1 MRIGIVC
8 PYSFEA
14 HGGVQ
19 SHVLGLAH
27 ALRGLGHEVGVLAP
41 GPRPASLPDFVS
53 TTGRS
58 TPVRFNGSVARVDA
72 GPVAASRVRSW
83 LRSGEYDVLHLHEPT
98 TSLSAHTLGVASAPV
113 VGTFH
118 TAQRSTRLL
127 EASTATVLRSRMRRV
142 RAHIAVSEEARRT
155 LARYGTADA
164 TVIPNG
170 VDASRFPSGGQPPG
184 RQPPGRSAPTLLF
197 VGRVDEPRKGLPVA
211 LAAMPEVLRAHPG
224 ARLLVAGGGSP
235 DRRTARLVGGLGEG
249 VAMLGAV
256 DETEKA
262 RLLATCDVLVAP
274 NTRGES
280 FGIVLAEAMVAG
292 AAVLASDL
300 PAFAAVLGHGR
311 LGALFATGDPTDL
324 AAHAVA
330 LLDDPAHRRRLA
342 ARARVAARRDYDW
355 ASVAPRVE
363 AVYRSVLP
371 GDVIPSGRRS
381 SRSA

>member
-1 MRIGIVC
+1 MRVGIVC

-27 ALRGLGHEVGVLAP
+27 ALRRLGHEVGVLAP
-41 GPRPASLPDFVS
+41 GPRPESLPDFVS

-83 LRSGEYDVLHLHEPT
+83 LSSGEYDVLHLHEPT

-118 TAQRSTRLL
+118 TAQRTTRLL

-170 VDASRFPSGGQPPG
+170 VDASRFPAGEQPPD
-184 RQPPGRSAPTLLF
+184 RRAPTLLF

-211 LAAMPEVLRAHPG
+211 LAAMPEVLHAHPG

-235 DRRTARLVGGLGEG
+235 DRRTARLVGGLGDG

-256 DETEKA
+256 DEPEKA

-300 PAFAAVLGHGR
+300 PAFADVLGHGR
-311 LGALFATGDPTDL
+311 LGALFATGDPADL
-324 AAHAVA
+324 AAHAVS
-330 LLDDPAHRRRLA
+330 LLDDPARRRRLG

-371 GDVIPSGRRS
+371 GDVIPRGRPD